1 MTKLRIIKVNQENL
15 NIVMENKVWGRKRMG
30 YKGWEKGD
38 KLVFIVDDQVA
49 GLAEV
54 NGKPFKSEDIYWED
68 DLYPNRIA
76 IKPVKVFTSKRVDYK
91 EKIKPILVEEWGT
104 QFGWQILTQQ
114 AMVGNN
120 AEKILQLFG

>member
-1 MTKLRIIKVNQENL
+1 MTTLRIIKVNQENL
-15 NIVMENKVWGRKRMG
+15 DIAMENKVWGRKRMG
-30 YKGWEKGD
+30 FKDWAVGD
-38 KLVFIVDDQVA
+38 KLLFVVGNEVA

-54 NGKPFKSEDIYWED
+54 DGKPFKSEDMYWED

-76 IKPVKVFTSKRVDYK
+76 IKPVKVFKSKRVDYK

-114 AMVGNN
+114 AMTGNN
-120 AEKILQLFG
+120 AEKILKLL

>member
-1 MTKLRIIKVNQENL
+1 MTTLRIIKVNQENL
-15 NIVMENKVWGRKRMG
+15 DIAMENKVWGRKRMG
-30 YKGWEKGD
+30 FKDWAVGD
-38 KLVFIVDDQVA
+38 KLLFVVGNEVA

-54 NGKPFKSEDIYWED
+54 DGKPFKSEDMYWED

-114 AMVGNN
+114 AMTGNN
-120 AEKILQLFG
+120 AEKILKLL